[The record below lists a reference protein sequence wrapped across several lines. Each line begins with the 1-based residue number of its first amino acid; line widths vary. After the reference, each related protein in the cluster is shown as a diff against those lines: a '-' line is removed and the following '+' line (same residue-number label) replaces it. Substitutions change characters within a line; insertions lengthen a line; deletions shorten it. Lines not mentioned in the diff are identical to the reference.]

1 MYVLGIDTSTMTGGV
16 ALLSNE
22 TLVGESLLNIR
33 TTHSE
38 RLLPALEE
46 LLGHSGVQMEELG
59 LISVVTGPGSF
70 TGLRIGMATAKG
82 FSFAR
87 KTPLVGVTTL
97 EAYGWQFK
105 FFPGIVVSLVD
116 ARRKTAFWQAF
127 REGNALNEPSYGTLQ
142 DVIAWCLAQK
152 NQEFLFVGD
161 GAVNYAQEIKASLP
175 RAILPDAPQ
184 SLLRPSATAHL
195 GYIRYLAGEVH
206 DAFSLNP
213 TYMRQTEAERKW
225 QDKA

>member
-16 ALLSNE
+16 ALLSKE
-22 TLVGESLLNIR
+22 ELIGESLLNIR

-46 LLGHSGVQMEELG
+46 LMSHAGVKLKEVG

-82 FSFAR
+82 FAFALG
-87 KTPLVGVTTL
+87 TPLMGVTTL

-127 REGNALNEPSYGTLQ
+127 ANGRALTEPGHGSLEDILT
-142 DVIAWCLAQK
+142 WCGEK
-152 NQEFLFVGD
+152 QEEQLLFVGD
-161 GAVNYAQEIKASLP
+161 GAINYAQEIRDALP
-175 RAILPDAPQ
+175 RAIFPEASQ

-195 GYIRYLAGEVH
+195 GYARYLAGEVH

-225 QDKA
+225 QERA